1 METLFL
7 NNFIFFSFKY
17 FLFYSTLYLMGRGI
31 FILFFNNFKDNISK
45 NVSINIYNTLP
56 IVGIFFLGNML
67 TLFNF
72 FIPLNSKVNF
82 LIFSLLFTL

>member
-1 METLFL
+1 MEILFL
-7 NNFIFFSFKY
+7 NNFIFFLLKY

-31 FILFFNNFKDNISK
+31 FILFFNNLKENISK
-45 NVSINIYNTLP
+45 NESINIYNILP

-72 FIPLNSKVNF
+72 FIPLNSNVNF
-82 LIFSLLFTL
+82 LIFQSYY